1 MKRNHITYSI
11 YKVNEGGIGQV
22 LALELLKGAGLQAVR
37 DHSPYIGQSGV
48 RVYGG
53 KREQKRAEQI
63 LFGDSIWTTR
73 VKNHMRNK
81 GA

>member
-22 LALELLKGAGLQAVR
+22 LALTLLRAAGLKAER

-53 KREQKRAEQI
+53 KREQTRASRI
-63 LFGDSIWTTR
+63 LFGR
-73 VKNHMRNK
+73 QV
-81 GA
+81 